1 VEADPQGG
9 TLNFLFSRRGAVSVC
24 FLLLALLLIR
34 PQAGR
39 LRGKISGS
47 IGQALGKHVEIG
59 SVHLLFLPRPGF
71 ALENLAIRDDSAEP
85 LLRSPE
91 VTAWLRVSALL
102 RGRIEISR
110 LSLSDA
116 SLNLTRDPQGKW
128 NLQDLLGRISRIP
141 TGPRVSSEA
150 RTEFPYIEATRARIN
165 FKIGSE
171 KTHFALTDARFSVWQ
186 ESENAWGLRLRAQPI
201 RTDANLT
208 DTGLI
213 DVNGIWQRSS
223 ALQKTPLQFSF
234 QWNQAQIGQASKLVY
249 GNDKGWRGNVIVTGT
264 VAGTPERLLITT
276 DGSVDGF
283 RRHDVLS
290 GNNLRLAAHC
300 TALYASTQKML
311 SDLDCTAPVGA
322 GLIELKGAASWSP
335 LTYNFSLATTKVSTQ
350 SVLALLRR
358 ATESV
363 PDDLIASGNI
373 DTTVALSRSS
383 VAGQNQ
389 FDLRGDGEAQN
400 VKLSSGRA
408 GSEISLGTVPFVLGS
423 SSSKGKRKR
432 TSRTEPELEI
442 GPVNFT
448 LGRPGPLQA
457 RASFSKTGYTASL
470 HGEAEVKRLLQVA
483 HMVGIPASAVA
494 ADGNS
499 TVDLKMAGDW
509 NRSQPLR
516 ATGSVQLHSV
526 RAQVRGWNAPLQI
539 TNVHLI
545 LDPESIRVQNVNASA
560 AGATWHGSMQISRPC
575 PVASACRFQFNLRTS
590 AVSAAALNN
599 LMNPRA
605 RKRSWY
611 KFFSP
616 GESQIPF
623 LAQARATGT
632 VAIDKLELGKSACA
646 HFTSN
651 VELNAGEL
659 TLENVGGEMLNG
671 RLSGQLKADF
681 LAKPPTYQGT
691 GNFDGVSLS
700 DVAELMRDEW
710 IAGTGNASY
719 KFTTAGWGLQEL
731 IESADL
737 SGSFSIK
744 NGDFPH
750 VVLTTTSEPLRAND
764 FSGSFSFRE
773 GKFWIDDAKLTSS
786 RGVYKVSGSA
796 SMDGSLNLKMSSEGA
811 TGYGL
816 SGTLVKTRVSPV
828 TNSATQ
834 AALKP

>member
-1 VEADPQGG
+1 
-9 TLNFLFSRRGAVSVC
+9 LKFLFSRRGAVSVC
-24 FLLLALLLIR
+24 LLLLALLLIR

-91 VTAWLRVSALL
+91 VTAWLRVSALV

-128 NLQDLLGRISRIP
+128 NLQDLLERISRVP
-141 TGPRVSSEA
+141 TGPAPSRES
-150 RTEFPYIEATRARIN
+150 RLEFPYIEATQARIN

-171 KTHFALTDARFSVWQ
+171 KTHFALTDARFAVWQ

-223 ALQKTPLQFSF
+223 ALHKTPLQFSF

-264 VAGTPERLLITT
+264 LAGTPEKLQITT
-276 DGSVDGF
+276 DGSIDGF
-283 RRHDVLS
+283 RRHDVLG

-300 TALYASTQKML
+300 TAQYSSTQKIL
-311 SDLDCTAPVGA
+311 SGLDCTAPAGVGSV
-322 GLIELKGAASWSP
+322 ELKGAASWSP
-335 LTYNFSLATTKVSTQ
+335 LAYSFTLVTTKVPAQ
-350 SVLALLRR
+350 SVLALLSR

-363 PDDLIASGNI
+363 PDDLIATGNI
-373 DTTVALSRSS
+373 DTSVALNRSG
-383 VAGQNQ
+383 VAGQDQ

-408 GSEISLGTVPFVLGS
+408 RSEISLGTVPFVLGS
-423 SSSKGKRKR
+423 SSSKGKHKR
-432 TSRTEPELEI
+432 TSPTGPELEI
-442 GPVNFT
+442 GPINFT

-470 HGEAEVKRLLQVA
+470 HGEAEIKRLLQVA
-483 HMVGIPASAVA
+483 HMLGIPASTIA
-494 ADGNS
+494 ADGGS

-516 ATGSVQLHSV
+516 ALGSVQLHSV

-539 TNVHLI
+539 TSAYLI
-545 LDPESIRVQNVNASA
+545 LDQESIRVQNLNASA
-560 AGATWHGSMQISRPC
+560 AGSTWRGSTQISRPC
-575 PVASACRFQFNLRTS
+575 PVASACEFQFTLRSS

-599 LMNPRA
+599 LINPRA

-611 KFFSP
+611 KFLSP

-623 LAQARATGT
+623 LTQARATGT
-632 VAIDKLELGKSACA
+632 IAIDKLELGRSTCA

-651 VELNAGEL
+651 VELNAGKL
-659 TLENVGGEMLNG
+659 TLDNVGGEILNG
-671 RLSGQLKADF
+671 SLSGQLKADF
-681 LAKPPTYQGT
+681 LAKPPIYQGT

-700 DVAELMRDEW
+700 DVADLMHDGW
-710 IAGTGNASY
+710 ISGNGNAKY
-719 KFTTAGWGLQEL
+719 DFKTAGWGLQEL

-737 SGSFSIK
+737 SGSFSIE
-744 NGDFPH
+744 NGVFPH
-750 VVLTTTSEPLRAND
+750 VVLTTTSGPLRASD
-764 FSGSFSFRE
+764 FSGSISFRD
-773 GKFWIDDAKLTSS
+773 GKFRIDDAKLTSS
-786 RGVYKVSGSA
+786 GGVYKVSGSA
-796 SMDGSLNLKMSSEGA
+796 SLDGSLNLKMSGEGA
-811 TGYGL
+811 TGYNL

>member
-1 VEADPQGG
+1 
-9 TLNFLFSRRGAVSVC
+9 LKFLLSRRGAVSVC

-34 PQAGR
+34 PQAGH
-39 LRGKISGS
+39 LRGKISDS
-47 IGQALGKHVEIG
+47 IGRALGKHVEIG

-91 VTAWLRVSALL
+91 VTAWLRVSALM

-128 NLQDLLGRISRIP
+128 NLQDLLERTSRIP
-141 TGPRVSSEA
+141 TGPRPYRES

-171 KTHFALTDARFSVWQ
+171 KTHFALTDARFAVWQ
-186 ESENAWGLRLRAQPI
+186 QSDNVWGLRLRAQPI

-208 DTGLI
+208 DAGLI

-264 VAGTPERLLITT
+264 VAGTPEKLQITT

-283 RRHDVLS
+283 RRHDVLGGS
-290 GNNLRLAAHC
+290 NLRLAAHC
-300 TALYASTQKML
+300 TAQYASTQKML
-311 SDLDCTAPVGA
+311 SDLDCTGPAGA
-322 GLIELKGAASWSP
+322 GSIEMKGGASWSP
-335 LTYNFSLATTKVSTQ
+335 LAYNFSLVTTKLPAQ

-358 ATESV
+358 ATENV

-373 DTTVALSRSS
+373 DSTVALTRSG
-383 VAGQNQ
+383 VARQDQ

-408 GSEISLGTVPFVLGS
+408 GSEVSLGTIPFVLGS
-423 SSSKGKRKR
+423 GSSKGQHKR
-432 TSRTEPELEI
+432 TSTAGPELEI
-442 GPVNFT
+442 GPINFS

-457 RASFSKTGYTASL
+457 RGSFSKAGYTASL
-470 HGEAEVKRLLQVA
+470 HGEAEIKRLLQAA
-483 HMVGIPASAVA
+483 HMVGIPASALA
-494 ADGNS
+494 AEGGS
-499 TVDLKMAGDW
+499 TVDLKVAGDW
-509 NRSQPLR
+509 NKSQPLR
-516 ATGSVQLHSV
+516 ALGSVQLRSV

-539 TNVHLI
+539 TSAYLI
-545 LDPESIRVQNVNASA
+545 LDQEFIKVQNVNASA
-560 AGATWHGSMQISRPC
+560 AGATWRGSMQISRPC
-575 PVASACRFQFNLRTS
+575 PVASACKFQFNLRSS

-611 KFFSP
+611 KFFSA
-616 GESQIPF
+616 GETQIPF
-623 LAQARATGT
+623 LAQARATGAI
-632 VAIDKLELGKSACA
+632 AIDKLELGRSTCA

-651 VELNAGEL
+651 VELNAGKL
-659 TLENVGGEMLNG
+659 TLKNVGGEMLNG
-671 RLSGQLKADF
+671 SLSGQLKADF

-691 GNFDGVSLS
+691 GNFDGVSLA
-700 DVAELMRDEW
+700 DVADLMHDGW
-710 IAGTGNASY
+710 IAGTGNANY
-719 KFTTAGWGLQEL
+719 KFTSAGWGLQEL
-731 IESADL
+731 IDSADL
-737 SGSFSIK
+737 SGSFSIE
-744 NGDFPH
+744 NGGFPH
-750 VVLTTTSEPLRAND
+750 VVLTTTSGPLRASD
-764 FSGSFSFRE
+764 FSGSISFRD
-773 GKFWIDDAKLTSS
+773 GKFRIADAKLTSS
-786 RGVYKVSGSA
+786 GGVYKVGGSA
-796 SMDGSLNLKMSSEGA
+796 SMDGSLNLKMSGEGA
-811 TGYGL
+811 TGYSL

>member
-1 VEADPQGG
+1 
-9 TLNFLFSRRGAVSVC
+9 VC

-34 PQAGR
+34 PQAGH
-39 LRGKISGS
+39 LRGTISDS
-47 IGQALGKHVEIG
+47 IGRAVGKHVEIG
-59 SVHLLFLPRPGF
+59 SVHFFFLPRPGF
-71 ALENLAIRDDSAEP
+71 ALENLAIRDASAEP

-91 VTAWLRVSALL
+91 VTAWLRVSALT

-116 SLNLTRDPQGKW
+116 SLNLTRDSQGKW
-128 NLQDLLGRISRIP
+128 NLQDLLERTSRIP
-141 TGPRVSSEA
+141 TGPRVSNEA

-171 KTHFALTDARFSVWQ
+171 KTHFALTDARFALWQ

-208 DTGLI
+208 DAGLI

-264 VAGTPERLLITT
+264 VAGTPEKLQITT

-300 TALYASTQKML
+300 SAQYASTQKML

-322 GLIELKGAASWSP
+322 GSIELKGGASWSP
-335 LTYNFSLATTKVSTQ
+335 LVYSFSLVTTKLPAQ
-350 SVLALLRR
+350 SALALLRR

-363 PDDLIASGNI
+363 PNDLIASGNI
-373 DTTVALSRSS
+373 DSTLALTRSR
-383 VAGQNQ
+383 VPGQAP
-389 FDLRGDGEAQN
+389 FALRGDGEAQN

-423 SSSKGKRKR
+423 GSSKGKRNR
-432 TSRTEPELEI
+432 ISTTGPELEI

-448 LGRPGPLQA
+448 LGRPSPLQA
-457 RASFSKTGYTASL
+457 RAWFSKTEYTASL
-470 HGEAEVKRLLQVA
+470 HGEAEIKRLLQVA
-483 HMVGIPASAVA
+483 HLVGIPASAVA
-494 ADGNS
+494 ADGGS

-509 NRSQPLR
+509 NRGQPPR
-516 ATGSVQLHSV
+516 AIGSVELHSV
-526 RAQVRGWNAPLQI
+526 RVQVRGWNAPVQI
-539 TNVHLI
+539 TNAYLI
-545 LDPESIRVQNVNASA
+545 LDQDSVRVRNVNAAA

-575 PVASACRFQFNLRTS
+575 PVASACKFQFNLRTS

-611 KFFSP
+611 KFFAP
-616 GESQIPF
+616 GESQLPF

-632 VAIDKLELGKSACA
+632 IAIDKLELGRSTCA

-651 VELNAGEL
+651 VELNAGKVAFD
-659 TLENVGGEMLNG
+659 NISGEMLNG
-671 RLSGQLKADF
+671 NLSGQLKADF
-681 LAKPPTYQGT
+681 LAKPPTYQGA
-691 GNFDGVSLS
+691 GNFNGVSLS
-700 DVAELMRDEW
+700 EVADLMHDGW
-710 IAGTGNASY
+710 IAGTGSASY

-737 SGSFSIK
+737 SGSFRVE

-750 VVLTTTSEPLRAND
+750 VVLTTTSGPLRASD
-764 FSGSFSFRE
+764 FSGSISFRE
-773 GKFWIDDAKLTSS
+773 GKFRIDDAKLTNSG
-786 RGVYKVSGSA
+786 GVYKVSGSA
-796 SMDGSLNLKMSSEGA
+796 PLDGSLNLKVSGEGA
-811 TGYGL
+811 TGYSL
-816 SGTLVKTRVSPV
+816 SGTLVKTRVAPV
-828 TNSATQ
+828 TNSATE

>member
-1 VEADPQGG
+1 
-9 TLNFLFSRRGAVSVC
+9 LKFLFSRRGAVLAC
-24 FLLLALLLIR
+24 FVLLSLLLIR

-91 VTAWLRVSALL
+91 VTAWLRVSALI

-128 NLQDLLGRISRIP
+128 NLQDLLERTSRVQ
-141 TGPRVSSEA
+141 TGPTPLRES

-171 KTHFALTDARFSVWQ
+171 KTHFALTDARFAIWQ

-249 GNDKGWRGNVIVTGT
+249 GNDKGWRGNVILTGT
-264 VAGTPERLLITT
+264 MAGTPEKLLITT

-283 RRHDVLS
+283 RRHDVLNGS
-290 GNNLRLAAHC
+290 NLRLAAHC
-300 TALYASTQKML
+300 AAQYASTQRML
-311 SDLDCTAPVGA
+311 SDLDCTTPTGA
-322 GLIELKGAASWSP
+322 GSIELKGGASWSP
-335 LTYNFSLATTKVSTQ
+335 LAYSFSLATTKVPAQ

-358 ATESV
+358 ATENV
-363 PDDLIASGNI
+363 PDDLIATGSI
-373 DTTVALSRSS
+373 SSTLALSRSGI
-383 VAGQNQ
+383 AGRDQ
-389 FDLRGDGEAQN
+389 FDMRGDGEAQN
-400 VKLSSGRA
+400 VKLSSERA

-423 SSSKGKRKR
+423 GSSKGKHKR
-432 TSRTEPELEI
+432 ISPTGPALEI
-442 GPVNFT
+442 GPINFT
-448 LGRPGPLQA
+448 LGRPGSLQA

-470 HGEAEVKRLLQVA
+470 HGDAEIKRLLQVA
-483 HMVGIPASAVA
+483 HMVGIPVSAIA
-494 ADGNS
+494 ADGGS

-516 ATGSVQLHSV
+516 AVGSVQLHSV

-539 TNVHLI
+539 TSAYLI
-545 LDPESIRVQNVNASA
+545 FDQESIRAENLNASA

-575 PVASACRFQFNLRTS
+575 PVASACKFHFNLRS
-590 AVSAAALNN
+590 AQASAAALNN

-623 LAQARATGT
+623 LVQAQATGT
-632 VAIDKLELGKSACA
+632 IAIDRLELGRAACA
-646 HFTSN
+646 HCMSN
-651 VELNAGEL
+651 VELHAGKL

-671 RLSGQLKADF
+671 SLSGQLKADF
-681 LAKPPTYQGT
+681 LAKPPAYQGT

-700 DVAELMRDEW
+700 DVADLMRDGW

-737 SGSFSIK
+737 TGSFSIED
-744 NGDFPH
+744 GDFPH
-750 VVLTTTSEPLRAND
+750 VVLTTTSGPLRASD
-764 FSGSFSFRE
+764 FSGSISFRD
-773 GKFWIDDAKLTSS
+773 GKFRIDDAKLTSS
-786 RGVYKVSGSA
+786 GGVYKVSGSA
-796 SMDGSLNLKMSSEGA
+796 ALDGSLNLKMSGEGA
-811 TGYGL
+811 TGYSL